1 MIAEGKDHWKQ
12 LNNKYTSNDSDKR
25 EGKTITN
32 IVNTQGWHQM
42 VGSNQSRVR
51 PRLLLVP
58 LCLGMRVSQG

>member
-32 IVNTQGWHQM
+32 IVNTQG
-42 VGSNQSRVR
+42 
-51 PRLLLVP
+51 
-58 LCLGMRVSQG
+58 